1 MMEEGEG
8 GGWGREMGNGRKKTL
23 VLLIGLLADLSSC
36 RDGFNFVTVLTE
48 VTVGPVE
55 LEVTVMTPVREL
67 GK

>member
-36 RDGFNFVTVLTE
+36 RDGFHSVTVLT
-48 VTVGPVE
+48 
-55 LEVTVMTPVREL
+55 
-67 GK
+67 